1 MPMGELRGGAGR
13 GGRRAAPRVKKGAS
27 TAGRNFGICM
37 PILNPVSPFFFSR
50 VSGWQRA
57 RGTKNSQVEVPL
69 GVKSGIL
76 FQAAKLH
83 FV

>member
-13 GGRRAAPRVKKGAS
+13 QARRSPCKKRRKHGWQKFWNLHANFESRV
-27 TAGRNFGICM
+27 
-37 PILNPVSPFFFSR
+37 PLFFSR